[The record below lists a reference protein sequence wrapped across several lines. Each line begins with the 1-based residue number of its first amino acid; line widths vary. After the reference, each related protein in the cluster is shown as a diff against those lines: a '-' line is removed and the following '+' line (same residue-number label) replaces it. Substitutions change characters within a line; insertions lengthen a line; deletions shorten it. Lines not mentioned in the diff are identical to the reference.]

1 MQMTAILESWSGSGG
16 VVGASLRLSPV
27 YESGHVRVPFR
38 LHQKNAARSGAV
50 RGGVRWGAPRRVCRV
65 LFIDRGERVPTV
77 CDESHFQEGRAAPQ
91 PINES

>member
-1 MQMTAILESWSGSGG
+1 MQMTAILESWPGGGG
-16 VVGASLRLSPV
+16 VAGASPRLSPV
-27 YESGHVRVPFR
+27 YEAGHVRVPFR
-38 LHQKNAARSGAV
+38 LRQKNAARGGAV
-50 RGGVRWGAPRRVCRV
+50 RGGVRRGARRRVCRV